1 MRIVIVGDGKV
12 GYAVC
17 QKLSKEGHD
26 VIVIDSRKEALDTL
40 ANELDVKV
48 VRGNGATFEV
58 QREAGVDESDL
69 LIAATSADEVN
80 LLCCMV
86 ARKLGCLHTIAR
98 VRNPEYTQLRELKDE
113 LGLSL
118 MINPESSC
126 AMEIFRQIQ
135 FPSFLHLD
143 SFARGRAEIVE
154 IELRAGSP
162 LIGHELKDFDHITRV
177 NSLVCAVDRDG
188 EVFIP
193 SGQFRL
199 EEKDKISV
207 AAPAADLARLVR
219 SLGLSKKKIRHI
231 LIVGGGSNIAFY
243 LARSLT
249 DQGAEITLIEQKPER
264 CETLAEHF
272 PHANVILGDGS
283 DRKVLDAEG
292 VAKQDAVVTLTDV
305 DEENLIISMYADFV
319 GVPKVVTKINRTE
332 YTEMFRD
339 RNLGRV
345 VSPKDICTSD
355 IVRFVRAMQ
364 NTSGGEVITLH
375 RLVDG
380 RVEAL
385 EFRATRSTRNLGVRL
400 RDLTLQPNIL
410 IACINRMGKVIIP
423 KGSDSIRLGD
433 TVIVVTTVQ
442 DNDDSDKSIIK
453 DLNDI
458 FAKETLPA

>member
-12 GYAVC
+12 GSALSE
-17 QKLSKEGHD
+17 KLAAEDHD
-26 VIVIDSRKEALDTL
+26 VVVIDSRKDVLEASLN
-40 ANELDVKV
+40 ALDVKV

-58 QREAGVDESDL
+58 QREAEVGISDV

-86 ARKLGCLHTIAR
+86 ARKLGCPHTIAR
-98 VRNPEYTQLRELKDE
+98 VRNPEYTQLRELQTE

-118 MINPESSC
+118 MTNPESSC
-126 AMEIFRQIQ
+126 ALEIFRQIQ

-143 SFARGRAEIVE
+143 SFAKGRAEIVE
-154 IELRAGSP
+154 IELRIGSP
-162 LIGHELKDFDHITRV
+162 LIGHALKDFGSITRV

-188 EVFIP
+188 EVLIP
-193 SGQFRL
+193 DGTFEL

-219 SLGLSKKKIRHI
+219 SLGLSKKKIRNI
-231 LIVGGGSNIAFY
+231 LIVGGGSNIAYY
-243 LARSLT
+243 LTQSLS
-249 DQGAEITLIEQKPER
+249 DQGAHITLIEKNAER
-264 CETLAEHF
+264 CERLAERF
-272 PHANVILGDGS
+272 PRASVVHGDGS
-283 DRKVLDAEG
+283 DRQVLDGEG
-292 VAKQDAVVTLTDV
+292 IAVQDAVVTLTDV
-305 DEENLIISMYADFV
+305 DEENLIVSMYADFV
-319 GVPKVVTKINRTE
+319 GVPKVVTKINRAE

-345 VSPKDICTSD
+345 VSPKEACTAE
-355 IVRFVRAMQ
+355 IVRYVRAMQ

-385 EFRATRSTRNLGVRL
+385 EFRAARATRHLGVPL
-400 RDLTLQPNIL
+400 RDLHLKPNIL
-410 IACINRMGKVIIP
+410 IACLNRKGKVIIP
-423 KGSDSIRLGD
+423 NGSDAIRLGD
-433 TVIVVTTVQ
+433 TVIVVTY
-442 DNDDSDKSIIK
+442 SDRIIK

-458 FAKETLPA
+458 YAAEPQPA